1 MTTLMSLHGDDDAD
15 DHEDED
21 GEEHYD
27 DDGLVGLLILECS
40 CC

>member
-1 MTTLMSLHGDDDAD
+1 MSLHGDDDAD